1 MKVKICGITRTE
13 DVKTCEYNDTDFI
26 GFINIKRSKRF
37 LEISEINDLTS
48 CMKNKNKAVL
58 VIEPA
63 DLNEAKYKIKT
74 SGIRNI
80 QLHSLSPENI
90 RKLKENNPLN
100 TPLKIIKAI
109 GISDD
114 IDAQKKREI
123 ETLTPICDFL
133 LFDYQIKGKSGG
145 TGRQI
150 PIKLVFKAAEIA
162 ANIDKNVKLFLAGG
176 MDVERIK
183 TEGKIIEDIFDYVDV
198 NSGVEDQPGIK
209 NPVKINEFIKT
220 IKKERKTN

>member
-109 GISDD
+109 GISDG

-123 ETLTPICDFL
+123 ETFTPICDFL

-220 IKKERKTN
+220 IKKERKTD